1 MEWIDK
7 RRFLLIIE
15 FSPFFAIVEKVDLYV
30 EFFSVEIDHV
40 NNKSVKIVIRF
51 NKRNQLLIHMSAV
64 EMIENSVDWE
74 FSITSSL
81 LNFKNIS
88 LLYHLSFKI
97 ALLYHLSFDI
107 DRSVSKSAKVVKCK
121 TRAKQHSLVSVLK

>member
-51 NKRNQLLIHMSAV
+51 NKRNQLLTHMSAV
-64 EMIENSVDWE
+64 EMIENSVD
-74 FSITSSL
+74 
-81 LNFKNIS
+81 
-88 LLYHLSFKI
+88 
-97 ALLYHLSFDI
+97 
-107 DRSVSKSAKVVKCK
+107 
-121 TRAKQHSLVSVLK
+121 